1 MIFHQWFSAFTSL
14 FFPRYCTVCHQVLL
28 EKEQHICLTCLL
40 KLPRTQFHLYP
51 GNVME
56 QLFWGKVNVFQ
67 ATSFFYYRKGSVYKQ
82 LLYELKYKGGKEL
95 GRYLGS
101 VMANEI
107 QLSSSFFRSIDLLIP
122 VPLHPEKM
130 KIRGYNQSEWI
141 AKGVSDVVNIPID
154 TEHLIRVQFTETQTA
169 KSTWERQKNI
179 ENAFSVKNI
188 EDLCGK
194 HILLID
200 DVVTTGAT
208 LASCARVLSVAP
220 GVRFSLLTL
229 AQAEY

>member
-28 EKEQHICLTCLL
+28 EKEQHICLICLL

-56 QLFWGKVNVFQ
+56 QLFWGKVNVYQ

-82 LLYELKYKGGKEL
+82 LLYDLKYKGGKEL
-95 GRYLGS
+95 GRQVAS
-101 VMANEI
+101 VMAREI
-107 QLSSSFFRSIDLLIP
+107 NLTSSFFSTIDLLVP
-122 VPLHPEKM
+122 VPLHPEK
-130 KIRGYNQSEWI
+130 KRTRGYNQSEWI
-141 AKGVSDVVNIPID
+141 AKGISDVTRIPLD
-154 TEHLIRVQFTETQTA
+154 TENLIRVRFTETQTA
-169 KSTWERQKNI
+169 KSIWDRQENI
-179 ENAFSVKNI
+179 ENAFALVNSKHFHN
-188 EDLCGK
+188 K

-208 LASCARVLSVAP
+208 LSACAGVLSVVP
-220 GVRFSLLTL
+220 GIKLSFLTL
-229 AQAEY
+229 AQVEH